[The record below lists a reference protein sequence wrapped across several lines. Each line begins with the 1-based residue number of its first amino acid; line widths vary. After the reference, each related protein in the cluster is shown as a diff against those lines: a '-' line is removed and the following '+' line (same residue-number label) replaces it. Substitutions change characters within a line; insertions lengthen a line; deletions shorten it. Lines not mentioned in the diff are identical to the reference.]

1 MTKQLIS
8 LCLLAMATVFS
19 ANAQSVTNGVESVQ
33 FHALLST
40 SHEVSPLVGTDA
52 SGEATIEFILT
63 RSDGRITSALVD
75 FHVNWRAGIAQELR
89 AAHIHRG
96 PAGVNG
102 PVVINTGLTALPAAD
117 SGAIFRQASVTDSEG
132 IAVVEE
138 ILANPHGF
146 YFNVHS
152 VSNPSGLIRGQLRPD
167 VSSELTNME
176 ERLQTALDEID
187 SLVRVMGHF
196 PKKQ

>member
-1 MTKQLIS
+1 MMKQLIS
-8 LCLLAMATVFS
+8 LSLLALATVIS
-19 ANAQSVTNGVESVQ
+19 ANAQSATNGVESVQ

-52 SGEATIEFILT
+52 SGEATIEFILSRT
-63 RSDGRITSALVD
+63 NGQITSALID
-75 FHVNWRAGIAQELR
+75 FHVNWRAGLSEELR

-96 PAGVNG
+96 PAGENG
-102 PVVINTGLTALPAAD
+102 PVVINTGLAPLPAAA
-117 SGAIFRQASVTDSEG
+117 SGTIFRQASVTDPEG
-132 IAVVEE
+132 ISVIED
-138 ILANPHGF
+138 ILANPRGF

-167 VSSELTNME
+167 VSSELTQME
-176 ERLQTALDEID
+176 ERLQAALDEID
-187 SLVRVMGHF
+187 SLIRVMGHF